1 MTPSKS
7 ALWEAAIRGARC
19 VLELQKN
26 NPKFAVDA
34 VVDGLKRTVW
44 DDASFKQVEDHVAN
58 LSPNSSEVV
67 LRCMVYAVNTS
78 TTLEEAEVAVIKRA
92 NELATVVCYH

>member
-7 ALWEAAIRGARC
+7 ALWEAAIPGARR

-44 DDASFKQVEDHVAN
+44 DDASFKQVEDCVAK
-58 LSPNSSEVV
+58 LSTNSSEVV

-78 TTLEEAEVAVIKRA
+78 TTLEQAEVAVIARA
-92 NELATVVCYH
+92 NDLAAGVCYH